1 MVPTLLPHE
10 VLHALAMAG
19 PEQVGVE
26 TGKLLPRKNKI
37 NLCCGL
43 KSFVYVAAS
52 FRSLCLGDAVLQLC
66 KNFGII
72 ASTSDIGKTT
82 LRFLDK
88 VPQETVLY
96 SAFCFSSQHHGNFMT
111 PPGSIS
117 YFLLGGLEEP
127 FRSRSTW
134 TGVKSTGTR
143 SSLCG
148 AGRVQLHMRM
158 AMFFT

>member
-88 VPQETVLY
+88 IPQETVLY
-96 SAFCFSSQHHGNFMT
+96 SAFCFSSQHH
-111 PPGSIS
+111 
-117 YFLLGGLEEP
+117 
-127 FRSRSTW
+127 
-134 TGVKSTGTR
+134 
-143 SSLCG
+143 
-148 AGRVQLHMRM
+148 
-158 AMFFT
+158 